1 MPIKAGN
8 IFWIP
13 DIMKLER
20 FYAQANQQEAIL
32 QDEKAHEALMNA
44 LSPCQRLEQ
53 DYTNLIA
60 QQNHLRNAWRGAPDA
75 LRDML
80 RNTSLGHLLEGL

>member
-1 MPIKAGN
+1 
-8 IFWIP
+8 
-13 DIMKLER
+13 MKLER
-20 FYAQANQQEAIL
+20 VYAQANQQEALL

-53 DYTNLIA
+53 DYTSLIT
-60 QQNHLRNAWRGAPDA
+60 QQERLRSAWHNAPDT
-75 LRDML
+75 LREML